1 MFSDD
6 TKNWVLVVQGAEADL
21 MTVLILQ
28 FITLLVI
35 REVNLFVIMGGLEN
49 VEESQ

>member
-6 TKNWVLVVQGAEADL
+6 TKNWVRVVQGAEADL
-21 MTVLILQ
+21 MPVLILQ

-35 REVNLFVIMGGLEN
+35 REVNLFVIMVGLEN